1 MKTKKI
7 LSVLLA
13 IVMIASVMSVGA
25 YASEPLV
32 YTDSASYEINPKA
45 VIDPTTFSA
54 AINIDYSKI
63 SALDGAEADVTGNI
77 ISVIATHT
85 SYDGSVHTADYVVDS
100 DAFFALFDKVA
111 EDVAYVK
118 KFNATVEEGGT
129 TLPDIAPVT
138 LAVETEIRVGD
149 PKAFGVLQYTIDVV
163 GFSESLSVGLGPV
176 DDMLAG
182 VSFPVNISF
191 PGTIDDFPTI
201 ESKTIIG
208 RPVKTDYT
216 DAEKFDPT
224 GLAFDVTLTNGETG
238 TFTYTDKDIVDEA
251 TGIVEIAKNSHMFI
265 CTPSNT
271 ENLTTYDSQVA
282 INLLGD
288 QVCKV
293 PITVEHQF
301 STHYVSI
308 TTDKYYEN
316 KPGYHA
322 LVCEGCGETHDAQA
336 HWVEDEEAWTANGD
350 QTFLSNGTESNICAD
365 CGTVLVRDALGSADY
380 NDALADYHFI
390 RVILDYIN
398 MLLSIINGTMR

>member
-1 MKTKKI
+1 MKIKKI

-13 IVMIASVMSVGA
+13 IVMIVSVMSVSVFA
-25 YASEPLV
+25 EEPLI
-32 YTDSASYEINPKA
+32 YTDSVSYGINPKA
-45 VIDPTTFSA
+45 TVDATTFSA
-54 AINIDYSKI
+54 SINIDYSKF
-63 SALDGAEADVTGNI
+63 SALDGAVVDVTGSI
-77 ISVIATHT
+77 ISVVATHI
-85 SYDGSVHTADYVVDS
+85 SYDSSVHSADYITDP

-111 EDVAYVK
+111 KDVAYVK
-118 KFNATVEEGGT
+118 EYNNSVENDSDK
-129 TLPDIAPVT
+129 LPDIPRVD
-138 LAVETEIRVGD
+138 LVVETEVSVGN
-149 PKAFGVLQYTIDVV
+149 PEVFGVLQYTIDVV
-163 GFSESLSVGLGPV
+163 GFSEPIEVGLGPV
-176 DDMLAG
+176 DDILSS
-182 VSFPVNISF
+182 VSIPVNISF
-191 PGTIDDFPTI
+191 PGAIEDFPTI
-201 ESKTIIG
+201 ADKNIIG

-224 GLAFDVTLTNGETG
+224 GLAFELTLTNGETG
-238 TFTYTDKDIVDEA
+238 TFTYSEETA
-251 TGIVEIAKNSHMFI
+251 HMFT
-265 CTPSNT
+265 CTPTSKA
-271 ENLTTYDSQVA
+271 NLTTYDSQVV
-282 INLLGD
+282 IDFLGE

-301 STHYVSI
+301 SKHYVSI

-365 CGTVLVRDALGSADY
+365 CGTVLVRDAHGSADY

-398 MLLSIINGTMR
+398 MLLNIINGTMR

>member
-1 MKTKKI
+1 MKIKKI

-13 IVMIASVMSVGA
+13 IVMIASVMSISVFA
-25 YASEPLV
+25 EEAPV
-32 YTDSASYEINPKA
+32 YTDSVTYYIKSIATLNR
-45 VIDPTTFSA
+45 DNFSA
-54 AINIDYSKI
+54 ALNINQSKI
-63 SALDGAEADVTGNI
+63 SALDGSTVDITANITSVT
-77 ISVIATHT
+77 AKHT
-85 SYDGSVHTADYVVDS
+85 SYDGSIHTADYVQDA
-100 DAFFALFDKVA
+100 DAFFAIFDKLA
-111 EDVAYVK
+111 ADVKYVK
-118 KFNATVEEGGT
+118 DFNNNKSEDEAALADIYPVELT
-129 TLPDIAPVT
+129 
-138 LAVETEIRVGD
+138 VETEVHIGD
-149 PKAFGVLQYTIDVV
+149 PKAFGVLEYTIDVV
-163 GFSESLSVGLGPV
+163 GFSEPYTVGLGPV
-176 DDMLAG
+176 DDLLAN
-182 VSFPVNISF
+182 VAIPVNISF
-191 PGTIDDFPTI
+191 PGAIEDFPAVA
-201 ESKTIIG
+201 ERNIIG

-224 GLAFDVTLTNGETG
+224 GLAFELTLTNGETG
-238 TFTYTDKDIVDEA
+238 TFTYSEETA
-251 TGIVEIAKNSHMFI
+251 HMFT
-265 CTPSNT
+265 CTPTSK

-282 INLLGD
+282 VDFLGE

-301 STHYVSI
+301 SKHYVSI

-365 CGTVLVRDALGSADY
+365 CGTVLVRDAHGSADY

>member
-13 IVMIASVMSVGA
+13 IVMIASVMSISAFAEDV
-25 YASEPLV
+25 SV
-32 YTDSASYEINPKA
+32 YTDSATYYVSPKA
-45 VIDPTTFSA
+45 SLNPDTFSA
-54 AINIDYSKI
+54 ALNIDHSKI
-63 SALDGAEADVTGNI
+63 SALDGATVDIEGTI
-77 ISVIATHT
+77 ISVVATHT
-85 SYDGSVHTADYVVDS
+85 SYDGSIHTADYIEDA

-111 EDVAYVK
+111 ADVKYVK
-118 KFNATVEEGGT
+118 DFNANKAEDEASLADISYVE
-129 TLPDIAPVT
+129 LV
-138 LAVETEIRVGD
+138 VETEVHISD
-149 PKAFGVLQYTIDVV
+149 PKAFGILEYTIDVV
-163 GFSESLSVGLGPV
+163 GFSEPYTVGLGPV
-176 DDMLAG
+176 DDLLAN
-182 VSFPVNISF
+182 VAIPVNISF
-191 PGTIDDFPTI
+191 PGTIEDFPTI
-201 ESKTIIG
+201 DTRTITG

-224 GLAFDVTLTNGETG
+224 GLAFELTLTNGETG
-238 TFTYTDKDIVDEA
+238 TFTYSDETA
-251 TGIVEIAKNSHMFI
+251 HMFI
-265 CTPSNT
+265 CTPTNK

-282 INLLGD
+282 INFLGE

-308 TTDKYYEN
+308 TSDKYYEN

-322 LVCEGCGETHDAQA
+322 VVCEGCGEAHDAQP
-336 HWVEDEEAWTANGD
+336 HWVEDEEAWTPNND

-365 CGTVLVRDALGSADY
+365 CGTVLIRDAHGSADY
-380 NDALADYHFI
+380 TDALADYHFI